1 MGPILYPTIVWHLI
15 TAKTLAFPVTFPYNG
30 RIPPQVAAWQN
41 MITIG
46 FLADYPDTVLT
57 LAKWFRGQWPVY
69 YADMSQAELEQD
81 FLEDAS
87 RDRLPIRLIAFES
100 SELAGTIILRENGSE
115 MPPEFQPELGGL
127 YVVETHRGH
136 GIATELVRAGMQLAR
151 DQGYET
157 VFATT
162 VVAAG
167 ILERLGW
174 ELIKTV
180 VHQDGPLELYR
191 CKL

>member
-1 MGPILYPTIVWHLI
+1 
-15 TAKTLAFPVTFPYNG
+15 
-30 RIPPQVAAWQN
+30 

-46 FLADYPDTVLT
+46 FLADHLDSIPT
-57 LAKWFRGQWPVY
+57 LANWFRDQWPDY
-69 YADMSQAELEQD
+69 QADMSQEEMELD

-87 RDRLPIRLIAFES
+87 RDRLPIRLVAFES
-100 SELAGTIILRENGSE
+100 NQLVGTIILRDNGSA

-127 YVVETHRGH
+127 YVVESHRGH
-136 GIATELVRAGMQLAR
+136 GVATELVRAGMQLA
-151 DQGYET
+151 DKQGYET

-174 ELIKTV
+174 EFLKTF
-180 VHQDGPLELYR
+180 VHEDEELSLYR

>member
-1 MGPILYPTIVWHLI
+1 
-15 TAKTLAFPVTFPYNG
+15 
-30 RIPPQVAAWQN
+30 

-46 FLADYPDTVLT
+46 FLADYPDTIPT
-57 LAKWFRGQWPVY
+57 LAKWFRHQWPEY
-69 YADMSQAELEQD
+69 HADMSQEEMELD

-87 RDRLPIRLIAFES
+87 RDRLPIRLVAFAS
-100 SELAGTIILRENGSE
+100 NELAGTIILRENGTE

-127 YVVETHRGH
+127 YVVASRRGH
-136 GIATELVRAGMQLAR
+136 GIGTELVRAGMKLAL

-157 VFATT
+157 VFANT

-174 ELIKTV
+174 EFVKTV
-180 VHQDGPLELYR
+180 IHQDGQLSLYR

>member
-1 MGPILYPTIVWHLI
+1 MEEFHIE
-15 TAKTLAFPVTFPYNG
+15 
-30 RIPPQVAAWQN
+30 QN

-46 FLADYPDTVLT
+46 FLADHLDTIPT
-57 LAKWFRGQWPVY
+57 LAKWFRAQWPDY
-69 YADMSQAELEQD
+69 HADMSQEEMEQD
-81 FLEDAS
+81 FLSDAF

-100 SELAGTIILRENGSE
+100 GELAGTIVLREHGTGSL
-115 MPPEFQPELGGL
+115 PEFQPELGGL
-127 YVVETHRGH
+127 YVVESHRGH
-136 GIATELVRAGMQLAR
+136 GIGTELVRAGMKLAL

-174 ELIKTV
+174 EFIKTV
-180 VHQDGPLELYR
+180 IHQDEQLALYR